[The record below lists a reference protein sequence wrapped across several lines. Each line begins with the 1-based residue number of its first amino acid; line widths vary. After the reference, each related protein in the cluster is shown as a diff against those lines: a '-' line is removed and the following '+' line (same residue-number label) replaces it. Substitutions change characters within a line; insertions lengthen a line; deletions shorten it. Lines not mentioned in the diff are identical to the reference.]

1 MTWNLDDIVLTI
13 GGMAEIADGRPRAD
27 VLAELAAETG
37 RPLAAVEA
45 AVMAVGVPT
54 MRADA
59 LRLLLTPLDGVALLD
74 NRRLLNHLVRAARE
88 ARARRP

>member
-1 MTWNLDDIVLTI
+1 MTWNLDDVVLTI
-13 GGMAEIADGRPRAD
+13 WGVAEIADGRPRED
-27 VLAELAAETG
+27 VLSELAAETG

-45 AVMAVGVPT
+45 AVMAVEVPT

-59 LRLLLTPLDGVALLD
+59 LRLLIAPLDGVGLLE
-74 NRRLLNHLVRAARE
+74 NRRLLNHLVRASRD